1 MSCICPPLASSEH
14 IFRAVYINAR
24 MSWCWVFGIWGIVGA
39 SLIIPYIVLVPE
51 TRGGVILAARA
62 QKAQKDGQEGAW
74 AIHEKVGHQSAR
86 QILQETV
93 FRPASKLASRTI
105 LQSNLADRVTVS
117 NALHRTHCI
126 LFRIV
131 RWPQLWY
138 HREPLAPDK
147 YMPTDQ
153 MGVVPCGRSSP
164 INIRTVWVNRSKHLL
179 DVLLASGWHFSSH
192 SSILLPA

>member
-1 MSCICPPLASSEH
+1 MFCIFSPLASSEH
-14 IFRAVYINAR
+14 IFRAAYINAH
-24 MSWCWVFGIWGIVGA
+24 MSWRWVFGIWGIVGA
-39 SLIIPYIVLVPE
+39 SLIIPYVVLVPE

-62 QKAQKDGQEGAW
+62 QRARKDGQEGAW
-74 AIHEKVGHQSAR
+74 AIHEKVGRRSAR
-86 QILQETV
+86 QIFQETV

-117 NALHRTHCI
+117 NALHGAHCI
-126 LFRIV
+126 LFCVV

-138 HREPLAPDK
+138 HRESLAPDK
-147 YMPTDQ
+147 YMATDQ

-164 INIRTVWVNRSKHLL
+164 INIRTVWVNRPKHLL
-179 DVLLASGWHFSSH
+179 DVLLASGWHFSGH